1 MPTLNIQGKKVKV
14 GDEFLSM
21 TPDEQNDVVD
31 EIAASI
37 GAQPEPQPQQ
47 ETQQQTEEQ
56 ASKDLRAELSA
67 MTQNP
72 AKALY
77 DQRPGWQKPIIAA
90 GDIANIMGD
99 AATFGYGDKAAAA
112 GRAMFTDKS
121 YDEELERMR
130 ASTEASRARA
140 GSAGLAADVV
150 GSLAIPG
157 AAASRGATMAGRLG
171 TGAMTGAKG
180 VGARAALL
188 GVEGAGYGA
197 LSAAGH
203 DQDIGTGAAFGAAG
217 GALGSAA
224 GDAVSSVVSKV
235 RNPFKTKTATP
246 DLSTLKQSAKDAY
259 DAAEQAGV
267 IIKPAGLQQLS
278 TDVKADLAD
287 FGYHPDLQPRI
298 AVVLKE
304 LDRVGQGNTTLK
316 GVDVLRRIAD
326 GARKSQD
333 PTEKALGNKII
344 NKIDDFVD
352 NIRPAD
358 VVAGDPLK
366 GAGALKQ
373 ARSLWSRVSKNE
385 RLLEAVKS
393 AERRAASSGSGG
405 NVENATRQNIRKL
418 LEKGRGFTTDEK
430 AAMEEIISGSL
441 GQNTLRLVGKLAPTG
456 VVSGILSGGAGV
468 GLLGPVG
475 VALPVGGMASK
486 FLADQGVRNGVKAL
500 DELIRSGGDAA
511 ALKAAKG
518 TFAQLTQAQRSVIA
532 RLVMG
537 GGLAASARQPAQ
549 Q

>member
-1 MPTLNIQGKKVKV
+1 MPTLNIQGRKVKV

-21 TPDEQNDVVD
+21 TPEQQNETVE
-31 EIAASI
+31 EIAASLNLKPETAA
-37 GAQPEPQPQQ
+37 AQEPQGQVPQ
-47 ETQQQTEEQ
+47 
-56 ASKDLRAELSA
+56 DLLAELSA

-72 AKALY
+72 TKAIY

-121 YDEELERMR
+121 YDEELEGMR
-130 ASTEASRARA
+130 TSTDASRARA

-180 VGARAALL
+180 VGARAVLL
-188 GVEGAGYGA
+188 GAEGAGYGA

-203 DQDIGTGAAFGAAG
+203 DQDIGTGALYGAGG

-278 TDVKADLAD
+278 ADVKADLAD
-287 FGYHPDLQPRI
+287 FGFHPDLQPRV

-304 LDRVGQGNTTLK
+304 IDRLGQGNTTLK

-326 GARKSQD
+326 GARKSLD
-333 PTEKALGNKII
+333 PSEKALGNKII

-352 NIRPAD
+352 NLRPAD

-373 ARSLWSRVSKNE
+373 ARSLWTRVSKNE
-385 RLLEAVKS
+385 RLIEAVEK
-393 AERRAASSGSGG
+393 AELRAASTGSGG

-418 LEKGRGFTTDEK
+418 LEKGRGFTGDEK
-430 AAMEEIISGSL
+430 AAMEEIIKGSPGQNILRLAGKLSPSGNGLMAALGVGGAMANPMIGVASL
-441 GQNTLRLVGKLAPTG
+441 GGM
-456 VVSGILSGGAGV
+456 GA
-468 GLLGPVG
+468 
-475 VALPVGGMASK
+475 K
-486 FLADQGVRNGVKAL
+486 FLADQGVMRGVKAL

-532 RLVMG
+532 RLFMG
-537 GGLAASARQPAQ
+537 SGLAASARQPAQ